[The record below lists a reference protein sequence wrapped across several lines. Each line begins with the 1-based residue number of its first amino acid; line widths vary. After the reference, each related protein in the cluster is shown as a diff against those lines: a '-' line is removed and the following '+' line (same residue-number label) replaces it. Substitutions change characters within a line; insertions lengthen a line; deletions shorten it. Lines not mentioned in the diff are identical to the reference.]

1 MTVSSDAYGSLP
13 KFDEH
18 GVLTGYEYGK
28 PNSLLRVLKY
38 EGGERGE
45 EERRQGRGEKGE
57 EKGQGKEEERGRG
70 EEKMEGDI
78 LTVLYRCLVMEKKI
92 PLPEALAPFTSN
104 AADVLKLKGK
114 KGRIERGG
122 DADVIV
128 LDEEMNIKYV
138 IAKGRGGQESNVH
151 QEGNV

>member
-1 MTVSSDAYGSLP
+1 M
-13 KFDEH
+13 KE
-18 GVLTGYEYGK
+18 E
-28 PNSLLRVLKY
+28 R
-38 EGGERGE
+38 GERGGE
-45 EERRQGRGEKGE
+45 EER
-57 EKGQGKEEERGRG
+57 EERRGKGGRKKERGGG

-138 IAKGRGGQESNVH
+138 IAKGVVVKSPTYTKKGMFE
-151 QEGNV
+151 